1 MDFSIKGC
9 DWSKGEAKGFLT
21 GKSDCIVL
29 GIFEAQTL
37 SGAALDIDTATKG
50 LISRIVKAC
59 SLRSP

>member
-37 SGAALDIDTATKG
+37 SGAALDNRPVTG
-50 LISRIVKAC
+50 RFSC
-59 SLRSP
+59 G